1 MNSIIEAVKAN
12 LDLSLNIPLKQAF
25 YEALRKTII
34 LGQIP
39 AGSRINEKEFSTAL
53 NISRTPIRHA
63 ISVLIEEKLVEHI
76 PKKGIIARGIS
87 VKDAVEIFD
96 IRKALDTL
104 ATTKAMYK
112 MTEADF
118 DEMKALLTYC
128 ESMIN
133 DDNNLDKIIAN
144 FNQFNNLIYEKS
156 QMLRLREIVTE
167 LQTYLVYFREISI
180 SSLERRTRALEEH
193 WIIYRGMKN
202 QDVDQVTLITHEH
215 LNRSLEFILKEM
227 EDATHG

>member
-1 MNSIIEAVKAN
+1 MNPIIEAVKAN
-12 LDLSLNIPLKQAF
+12 LDLSKNVPLKQAF

-34 LGQIP
+34 LSQIP
-39 AGSRINEKEFSTAL
+39 AGSRINEKEFSTEL

-63 ISVLIEEKLVEHI
+63 ISVLIEEKLVEHT
-76 PKKGIIARGIS
+76 PKRGIIVRGIS
-87 VKDAVEIFD
+87 AKDAVEIFD

-118 DEMKALLTYC
+118 KEMKAVLTEC
-128 ESMIN
+128 EEMIS
-133 DDNNLDKIIAN
+133 DDKNIEKILAN

-167 LQTYLVYFREISI
+167 LQTYLIYFREISI
-180 SSLERRTRALEEH
+180 SSLERRTKALEEH
-193 WIIYRGMKN
+193 WIIYRGMKT
-202 QDVDQVTLITHEH
+202 QDIDQVTLITHEH
-215 LNRSLEFILKEM
+215 LNRSLDFILKEM
-227 EDATHG
+227 EELANV

>member
-1 MNSIIEAVKAN
+1 MNPIIEAVKVN
-12 LDLSLNIPLKQAF
+12 LDLSKNIPLKQAF

-34 LGQIP
+34 LSQIP
-39 AGSRINEKEFSTAL
+39 AGSRINEKEFSTEL

-63 ISVLIEEKLVEHI
+63 IGLLIEEKLVEHI
-76 PKKGIIARGIS
+76 PKKGIVAKGIS
-87 VKDAVEIFD
+87 TKDAVEIFD

-118 DEMKALLTYC
+118 EEMRAVLTEC
-128 ESMIN
+128 EGMIS
-133 DDNNLDKIIAN
+133 DDKNIDKILAN

-180 SSLERRTRALEEH
+180 SSLERRTKAIEEH

-202 QDVDQVTLITHEH
+202 QDIEQVTLITHEH
-215 LNRSLEFILKEM
+215 LNRSLDFILKEM
-227 EDATHG
+227 EALSHA

>member
-1 MNSIIEAVKAN
+1 MNPIIEAVKAN
-12 LDLSLNIPLKQAF
+12 LDLSKNIPLKQAF

-34 LGQIP
+34 LSQIP
-39 AGSRINEKEFSTAL
+39 AGSRINEKEFSTEL

-63 ISVLIEEKLVEHI
+63 ISLLIEEKLVEHT
-76 PKKGIIARGIS
+76 PKKGIVAKGIGA
-87 VKDAVEIFD
+87 KDAVEIFD

-118 DEMKALLTYC
+118 EEMRAVLTEC
-128 ESMIN
+128 EGMIS
-133 DDNNLDKIIAN
+133 DDKNIDKILAN

-180 SSLERRTRALEEH
+180 SSLERRTKALEEH

-202 QDVDQVTLITHEH
+202 QDIEQVTLITHEH
-215 LNRSLEFILKEM
+215 LNRSLDFILKEM
-227 EDATHG
+227 EAISHA

>member
-1 MNSIIEAVKAN
+1 MNPIIEAVKAN
-12 LDLSLNIPLKQAF
+12 LDLSKNIPLKQAF

-34 LGQIP
+34 LSQIP
-39 AGSRINEKEFSTAL
+39 AGSRINEKEFSTEL

-63 ISVLIEEKLVEHI
+63 ISLLIEEKLVEHT
-76 PKKGIIARGIS
+76 PKKGIVAKGIS
-87 VKDAVEIFD
+87 AKDAVEIFD

-118 DEMKALLTYC
+118 EEMRAVLTEC
-128 ESMIN
+128 EGMIS
-133 DDNNLDKIIAN
+133 DDKNIDKILAN

-180 SSLERRTRALEEH
+180 SSLERRTKALEEH

-202 QDVDQVTLITHEH
+202 QDIEQVTLITHEH
-215 LNRSLEFILKEM
+215 LNRSLDFILKEM
-227 EDATHG
+227 EAISHA

>member
-1 MNSIIEAVKAN
+1 MNPIIEAVKAN
-12 LDLSLNIPLKQAF
+12 LDLSKNVPLKQAF

-34 LGQIP
+34 LSQIP
-39 AGSRINEKEFSTAL
+39 AGSRINEKEFSTEL

-63 ISVLIEEKLVEHI
+63 IQVLIEEKLVEHI
-76 PKKGIIARGIS
+76 PKKGIIVRGIS
-87 VKDAVEIFD
+87 AKDAVEIFD

-118 DEMKALLTYC
+118 EEMRAVLTEC
-128 ESMIN
+128 EGMIS
-133 DDNNLDKIIAN
+133 DDKNIDKILAN

-180 SSLERRTRALEEH
+180 SSLERRTKALEEH

-202 QDVDQVTLITHEH
+202 QDIEQVTLITHEH
-215 LNRSLEFILKEM
+215 LNRSLDFILKEM
-227 EDATHG
+227 EAFAHA

>member
-1 MNSIIEAVKAN
+1 MNPIIEAVKAN
-12 LDLSLNIPLKQAF
+12 LNLSKNVPLKQAF

-34 LGQIP
+34 LSQIP
-39 AGSRINEKEFSTAL
+39 AGSRINEKEFSTEL

-63 ISVLIEEKLVEHI
+63 ISVLIEEKLVEHT
-76 PKKGIIARGIS
+76 PKRGIIVRGIS
-87 VKDAVEIFD
+87 AKDAVEIFD

-118 DEMKALLTYC
+118 KEMKAVLTEC
-128 ESMIN
+128 EEMIS
-133 DDNNLDKIIAN
+133 DDKNIEKILAN

-167 LQTYLVYFREISI
+167 LQTYLIYFREISI
-180 SSLERRTRALEEH
+180 SSLERRTKALEEH
-193 WIIYRGMKN
+193 WIIYRGMKT
-202 QDVDQVTLITHEH
+202 QDIDQVTLITHEH
-215 LNRSLEFILKEM
+215 LNRSLDFILKEM
-227 EDATHG
+227 EELANV